1 MKTGTKY
8 FGEIEYEEGETI
20 SFPDGLFGFEDEN
33 SFLLVPFPTDGES
46 TLFCLQST
54 ATVGLAF
61 TLLDPF
67 MLDPGYTPVLQPDE
81 LRALGAEKSEDL
93 YYYVLCAVKNPVS
106 ESTVNM
112 RCPIAVNGATR
123 TALQVILEEGPY
135 NMRHPLS
142 GFAGS
147 EEGGTC

>member
-20 SFPDGLFGFEDEN
+20 NFPSGLFGFEEEKT
-33 SFLLVPFPTDGES
+33 FLLMPFPTEGES

-54 ATVGLAF
+54 KTAGLAF
-61 TLLDPF
+61 TALDPF
-67 MLDPGYTPVLQPDE
+67 MLDASYAPVLQGE
-81 LRALGAEKSEDL
+81 ELGALEVTRSEDL

-112 RCPIAVNGATR
+112 KCPIAINGETR
-123 TALQVILEEGPY
+123 VAYQVILEEGPY
-135 NMRHPLS
+135 TMRHPLS
-142 GFAGS
+142 GFARS
-147 EEGGTC
+147 KEEGTC